1 MPTNTKQ
8 TDPRAAPPPKPEPAA
23 KKKELTTEE
32 IVGIVFGA
40 LFLFIFNLGAA
51 YLSYSKYQ
59 SIGWAAVDFVF
70 AVFYYP
76 AYAFFLNG
84 TSAAASPMAAVAPA
98 MSPMYGGGKKAM
110 KYLTKLLKV

>member
-8 TDPRAAPPPKPEPAA
+8 TDPRAAPPAKPETPA

-32 IVGIVFGA
+32 IVGIVFGV
-40 LFLFIFNLGAA
+40 LFLFVFNLGAA

-59 SIGWAAVDFVF
+59 SFGWAALDFVF

-76 AYAFFLNG
+76 VYAFFLNG
-84 TSAAASPMAAVAPA
+84 TTAAVSPVVPA

-110 KYLTKLLKV
+110 KYLSKLLKV

>member
-1 MPTNTKQ
+1 MSKRTE
-8 TDPRAAPPPKPEPAA
+8 PPPEQKQPITQKDADA
-23 KKKELTTEE
+23 LTIT
-32 IVGIVFGA
+32 GIVLGSI
-40 LFLFIFNLGAA
+40 FLFVFNLGAA

-59 SIGWAAVDFVF
+59 SFGWAALDFVF

-84 TSAAASPMAAVAPA
+84 SSAAASPLAAVAPA

-110 KYLTKLLKV
+110 KYITKLLKV